1 MFEIKNCYKIIFEAM
16 LETSVLGSIAEGID
30 QYTDTGVAFVS
41 GTGRILAYSGLWSNL
56 FPISVKKKHLILED
70 YEIIFEKEEISDRYL
85 CVTTV
90 YSGRIVVGYV
100 VLVYE
105 KEEKEIVQELG
116 TILAQNVKRYFE
128 EEQRQYV
135 LTQSLREH
143 MIGWTLF
150 EDDASKRTG
159 EKNCPEERY
168 IAALLC
174 KKGGRIEETIA
185 RLRNIWGCMYLY
197 EEKEE
202 VFLLLYRLTNRDV
215 PNIYEKIKAEKI
227 KCCIS
232 EVFSKIYLCKSRKN
246 ILKRMSLAG
255 ESRTIAVMRR
265 EKEWSMQGLYTYT
278 ASLIGRAGLSDYS
291 VDRLLLEDEKNHTEL
306 YHTLKTYL
314 LCENNV
320 TVAAKALH
328 IHRNTLVYRLKQIKE
343 CLETDVNDHEIS
355 RELLAFI
362 MMNDA
367 SGQGIRSKTDYEDC
381 TGTAGSIS

>member
-1 MFEIKNCYKIIFEAM
+1 MFEIENCYKIIFEAM
-16 LETSVLGSIAEGID
+16 LETSVLGCIAEGID
-30 QYTDTGVAFVS
+30 QYTNAGVAFVS

-56 FPISVKKKHLILED
+56 FPMSVEKEHLILED
-70 YEIIFEKEEISDRYL
+70 YEIIFEKEGISDRYL
-85 CVTTV
+85 CITTV
-90 YSGRIVVGYV
+90 YSGRMAAGYIV
-100 VLVYE
+100 LAYE
-105 KEEKEIVQELG
+105 KEEKEIIQELG

-150 EDDASKRTG
+150 EDDASKMTG
-159 EKNCPEERY
+159 EKNCPEEKY

-174 KKGGRIEETIA
+174 KKDGRIEETIA

-202 VFLLLYRLTNRDV
+202 VFLLLYHLTNRDV
-215 PNIYEKIKAEKI
+215 SAIYEKIGAEKI

-246 ILKRMSLAG
+246 ILKRMALAR

-278 ASLIGRAGLSDYS
+278 ASLIEKAGLSDYS

-343 CLETDVNDHEIS
+343 CLETDVNDHVIS

-381 TGTAGSIS
+381 TGVAGSIS